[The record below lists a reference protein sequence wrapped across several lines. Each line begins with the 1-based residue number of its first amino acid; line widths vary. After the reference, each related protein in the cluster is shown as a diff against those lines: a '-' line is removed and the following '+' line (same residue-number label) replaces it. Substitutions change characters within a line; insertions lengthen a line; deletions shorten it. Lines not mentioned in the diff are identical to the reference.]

1 MNGLVDYAERGPTD
15 LFHFGITFF
24 GVLFGIA
31 GVVATAVWAFILG
44 GVFVT
49 MGLAYFLLGT

>member
-1 MNGLVDYAERGPTD
+1 
-15 LFHFGITFF
+15 
-24 GVLFGIA
+24 VLFGIA